1 METNTEIKYI
11 FENINDLLKYAEA
24 KNGGL
29 IVFNSALIIGI
40 LSSYSSCNHLFFKP
54 SIAVGIICFGISI
67 FLSLL
72 SQFPVTQNLIQTSN
86 NLVNVNL
93 YFFGHLAQ
101 VNVDKFINEFQSV
114 FTTFIPTK
122 FDKYLI
128 NQIIVN
134 SKITAT
140 KFLIFK
146 YASYISVFGIGVIG
160 VGSIIKIICH

>member
-11 FENINDLLKYAEA
+11 FGNINEWLKYAEA

-40 LSSYSSCNHLFFKP
+40 LSSYSSCNHLLFKP
-54 SIAVGIICFGISI
+54 SIVVGMISFGVSI

-72 SQFPVTQNLIQTSN
+72 SQFPVTQNLIQNSKS
-86 NLVNVNL
+86 LVNPNI
-93 YFFGHLAQ
+93 YFFGHLSQ
-101 VNVDKFINEFQSV
+101 LNVDKFIDEFKAV
-114 FTTFIPTK
+114 YATFVPTK
-122 FDKYLI
+122 FDKDLI

-146 YASYISVFGIGVIG
+146 YSTYITVFGIGIIG
-160 VGSIIKIICH
+160 VSSIIKILCH